1 MSVASV
7 FDFRFSPE
15 HTAEGAELAR
25 GIGADMPPT
34 TGYLRHEV
42 VRDLHDAGHVVV
54 ITHWREQSQGEA
66 VLRDYI
72 HDPKV
77 GRATELLGAA
87 PVGFLGTLD

>member
-7 FDFRFSPE
+7 FNVRFSPE
-15 HTAEGAELAR
+15 HAKEGLKLAR

-34 TGYLRHEV
+34 SGYLRHDV

-54 ITHWREQSQGEA
+54 ITYWREQSQGEA
-66 VLRDYI
+66 VLREYI

-77 GRATELLGAA
+77 DRATELLGAA
-87 PVGFLGTLD
+87 PEGFLGPLD